1 MCRPATGNVSQ
12 ALGGKPGSNYSVGIK
27 PRSQFGPPKAP
38 EPPPPPPLE
47 PLPPASN
54 ANTVL
59 STMALPGGLGTIE
72 SMAPQSE
79 VLSAV
84 PTLDS
89 PFGLESQRVKKAKAR
104 LSIAM

>member
-1 MCRPATGNVSQ
+1 M
-12 ALGGKPGSNYSVGIK
+12 L
-27 PRSQFGPPKAP
+27 
-38 EPPPPPPLE
+38 EPPPPLPLA
-47 PLPPASN
+47 PLPSTSST
-54 ANTVL
+54 NTIL

-72 SMAPQSE
+72 SMTPQAE
-79 VLSAV
+79 ALSAV